1 MLRHTL
7 ARIAQPSHRKLTTA
21 AASSRLMLK
30 PALQQQQHDETPMHS
45 DGGKNDKAPHRR
57 PGVPVSSFR
66 RLVNK

>member
-30 PALQQQQHDETPMHS
+30 PALLGQAT
-45 DGGKNDKAPHRR
+45 AAT
-57 PGVPVSSFR
+57 
-66 RLVNK
+66 